1 MIKQMVEEENV
12 STDLYPGERLTTADV
27 QQYHV
32 HKIVD
37 FCINPTPDCQRPYE
51 RETFTA
57 GHKASLPARIFLF
70 FPTHEVPELL
80 LFVELMLL

>member
-27 QQYHV
+27 QQYHI
-32 HKIVD
+32 HTIVD

-51 RETFTA
+51 R
-57 GHKASLPARIFLF
+57 
-70 FPTHEVPELL
+70 
-80 LFVELMLL
+80 